1 MAKKQKKKADFR
13 VKPNWKR
20 FNKKY
25 LPFLKSSADTEI
37 FFGGSSSGKSFF
49 LAQRTILDILKGG
62 HNYLCLRRYGNTVTK
77 SLFNELKKAISDLNV
92 KDLFQIVPSQ
102 GHITCVN
109 GYQILFSGMDDA
121 EKVKSI
127 TPSKGV
133 ITDIWYE
140 EATEG
145 HKDEIKQL
153 RKRLRGSATYRGANI
168 TKRIILSFNPIYKTH
183 WIYEDY
189 FMPVGWLENQTY
201 YDGGKSLQILKTT
214 YIDNDFLTEQDKR
227 MLEEETDP
235 YWYNVYTLGNWGVL
249 GDAILTNW
257 KTEDLSGRIAEF
269 DRIRNGLDFGYSAD
283 PNAFTR
289 VHYSPRESRIYV
301 FKGWHQNQMTNPM
314 IAEKLKPDVKEEAI
328 FCDCAEPK
336 SIQELQDAGI
346 DARPVKKGKDSL
358 LFSIKWLQKHE
369 IIVDEQIQGLI
380 NELNTWQWKK
390 DKDGN
395 SLPIPEDKNNH
406 YIDSIRYALEI
417 EYNGFFVGVL

>member
-1 MAKKQKKKADFR
+1 MGAAVQSDYYIR
-13 VKPNWKR
+13 PQWKN
-20 FNKKY
+20 FNPSY
-25 LPFLKSSADTEI
+25 LPYLNVSADTEI
-37 FFGGSSSGKSFF
+37 YYGGSSSGKSFF
-49 LAQRTILDILKGG
+49 LAQRTILDILRGG
-62 HNYLCLRRYGNTVTK
+62 HNYLCLRRYANTVTK
-77 SLFNELKKAISDLNV
+77 SLFNELKKAINDLGVNG
-92 KDLFQIVPSQ
+92 LFRVVPSQ

-109 GYQILFSGMDDA
+109 GYQILFTGMDDS

-127 TPSKGV
+127 TPEKGV

-145 HKDEIKQL
+145 SLEEIKQL
-153 RKRLRGSATYRGANI
+153 RKRLRGSSSYRGKKI
-168 TKRIILSFNPIYKTH
+168 SKRVILSFNPIYKTH
-183 WIYEDY
+183 WIFKE
-189 FMPVGWLENQTY
+189 FFEPVGWRDDQKKH
-201 YDGGKSLQILKTT
+201 DGGKRLQILKTT
-214 YIDNDFLTEQDKR
+214 YKDNKFLTEQDVR
-227 MLEEETDP
+227 MLEEESDP
-235 YWYNVYTLGNWGVL
+235 YWYNVYSLGNWGIL

-257 KTEDLSGRIAEF
+257 KTADLSGKIAEF
-269 DRIRNGLDFGYSAD
+269 DRVRNGLDFGYSAD

-289 VHYSPRESRIYV
+289 SHYAPREGRIYV
-301 FKGWHQNQMTNPM
+301 FKGWHQNQLTNPM
-314 IAEKLKPDVKEEAI
+314 IAERLKPDIGEEAI

-346 DARPVKKGKDSL
+346 DARAVKKGPDSL
-358 LFSIKWLQKHE
+358 LYSIKWLKKHE
-369 IIVDEQIQGLI
+369 IIVDVRLQGLI